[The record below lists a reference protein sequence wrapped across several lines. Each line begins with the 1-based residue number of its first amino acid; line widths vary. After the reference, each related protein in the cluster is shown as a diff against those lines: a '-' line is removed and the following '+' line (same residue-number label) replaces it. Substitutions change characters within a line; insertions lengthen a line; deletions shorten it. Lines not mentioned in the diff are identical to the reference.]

1 LRTVLHPIDWRQ
13 ILLTKDGQGRYIVG
27 DPIGQGPQTLWNLPV
42 VVTLA
47 IGQGTFLCGAF
58 ARGAQVFDRLEAEV
72 LVSTEDG
79 TNFQNNLVTI
89 RGEERLPMTVRRPT
103 AFVTGSLPA

>member
-58 ARGAQVFDRLEAEV
+58 ARGAQVLTGLKRKCSFQLKTA
-72 LVSTEDG
+72 L
-79 TNFQNNLVTI
+79 QNNLVTI

-103 AFVTGSLPA
+103 PS